1 LPRVY
6 NRLGFARHEGV
17 LVSEFERPELRGT
30 RVLVVD
36 DDADNRE
43 MLAMILEYSGALV
56 ATADSAAEAMC
67 VLERE
72 RSQVLIS
79 DIGLPDE
86 DGFSLLRR
94 VRALPASRGGNIPA
108 IALTGHGTREDR
120 AQTLGEGFQAHLT
133 KPIAL
138 DEMLTA
144 LVRVLQASP
153 DCSGG

>member
-1 LPRVY
+1 MKVDP
-6 NRLGFARHEGV
+6 A
-17 LVSEFERPELRGT
+17 VSEYERSELRGT

-43 MLAMILEYSGALV
+43 MLAMILEHSGALV
-56 ATADSAAEAMC
+56 ATADSVAEALC

-86 DGFSLLRR
+86 DGFSLLRK

-108 IALTGHGTREDR
+108 IALTGYGSVEDR

-138 DEMLTA
+138 DEMLSA
-144 LVRVLQASP
+144 LVRVLQLA
-153 DCSGG
+153 